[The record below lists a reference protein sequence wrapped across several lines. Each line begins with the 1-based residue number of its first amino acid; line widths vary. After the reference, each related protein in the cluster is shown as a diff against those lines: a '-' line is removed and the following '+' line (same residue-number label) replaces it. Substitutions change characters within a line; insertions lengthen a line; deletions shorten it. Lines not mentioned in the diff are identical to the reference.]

1 MSIKPQ
7 FESYRYIGEICRLR
21 GQSVVECRLPG
32 SEIGGVLAVYAK
44 AIAADCACADGE
56 VQYGGRVLLTV
67 VYEDG
72 DKKVCRAERG
82 AEFFHKAEGG
92 QVSPACFAK
101 ALFSAEN
108 VSWRREGSGLYISVI
123 VGAELFVYGSKQL
136 DYLVGGEGLIVKK
149 DALALCKTVC
159 VTGETEGEDEFDSD
173 YVGDVLLHSQTA
185 VVHSATANGG
195 QIDLEGEIALN
206 ICVLTGEGGVGSYE
220 RLIPFRMQIP
230 AEEAFGKVT
239 ANACVC
245 VKQAHLT
252 ASTDEEKGRSKL
264 VLSYT
269 LSATCFLHITEELSA
284 VADAFSTT
292 AETRVKR
299 ANDGGRYL
307 IKQVKCVERVS
318 GAAAISPAIDGE
330 YTLQAAV
337 LPRAEISVHKTE
349 RGMEAEGAVLADVLL
364 VSADGAHRSAT
375 LSLPFAF
382 PVDADG
388 EIAEAT
394 CIVCGLNVR
403 RKKSGETEA
412 EATLK
417 LCICVYGQRTWEYV
431 CEVEEGDTYPVE
443 ESAFSVFIP
452 RAGEDLWQVAKRL
465 ACDPEELQKS
475 NAELEFPLKG
485 GERIFVYRQ
494 IT

>member
-7 FESYRYIGEICRLR
+7 FESYRYIGEICRLH

-32 SEIGGVLAVYAK
+32 SEIGSVLAVYAK
-44 AIAADCACADGE
+44 AIPADCVCVDGE
-56 VQYGGRVLLTV
+56 VQYGGRVMLTL

-101 ALFSAEN
+101 ALLSAEN
-108 VSWRREGSGLYISVI
+108 VSWRREGSGLYVSVI
-123 VGAELFVYGSKQL
+123 VNAELAVYGGKQI
-136 DYLVGGEGLIVKK
+136 DYLVGGENLIVKK
-149 DALALCKTVC
+149 EAISLCKTVC
-159 VTGETEGEDEFDSD
+159 VTGETESEDEFDCD

-185 VVHSATANGG
+185 LVHGATVNGG
-195 QIDLEGEIALN
+195 QIDLEGEMALN
-206 ICVLTGEGGVGSYE
+206 ICVLTGADGVGSYE

-239 ANACVC
+239 ASANVT

-264 VLSYT
+264 VLSYA
-269 LSATCFLHITEELSA
+269 LAATCFLYIEEEISA
-284 VADAFSTT
+284 ASDAFSTL
-292 AETRVKR
+292 AETELKKGK
-299 ANDGGRYL
+299 DGGRSL
-307 IKQVKCVERVS
+307 MKHVKCSERVS
-318 GAAAISPAIDGE
+318 GAAILSPAVDGE
-330 YTLQAAV
+330 YSLQAAV
-337 LPRAEISVHKTE
+337 LPRAEIALKKSE
-349 RGMEAEGAVLADVLL
+349 RGTEAEGAVLADVIL
-364 VSADGAHRSAT
+364 VGEDGGHRSAT
-375 LSLPFAF
+375 LSLPFVF
-382 PVDADG
+382 PVEVAGDDAEVD
-388 EIAEAT
+388 

-417 LCICVYGQRTWEYV
+417 LCIRSYEQRAWEYV
-431 CEVEEGDTYPVE
+431 CEVQEGENYPAE

-465 ACDPEELQKS
+465 ACDPEELKRS
-475 NAELEFPLKG
+475 NGHLEFPLKEE
-485 GERIFVYRQ
+485 ERIFVYRQ